1 MLYDNKKQ
9 YKKHLIIFQILLEDS
24 YFNEVREDVK
34 YHHLS
39 TYLDIIYYFIFCKQ
53 RINLIINLVIIK
65 LIRCF
70 YYYFI
75 YSYFNFVL

>member
-9 YKKHLIIFQILLEDS
+9 YKKHLIIFQILLEDG

-39 TYLDIIYYFIFCKQ
+39 TY
-53 RINLIINLVIIK
+53 
-65 LIRCF
+65 
-70 YYYFI
+70 
-75 YSYFNFVL
+75 

>member
-39 TYLDIIYYFIFCKQ
+39 TYLDIIYYFIFCK
-53 RINLIINLVIIK
+53 RLINLVIIK
-65 LIRCF
+65 LIICF